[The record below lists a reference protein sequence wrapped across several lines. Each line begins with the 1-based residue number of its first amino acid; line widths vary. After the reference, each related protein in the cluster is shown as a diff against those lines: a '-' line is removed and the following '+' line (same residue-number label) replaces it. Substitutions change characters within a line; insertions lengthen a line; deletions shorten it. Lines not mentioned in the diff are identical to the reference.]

1 MILCKSVI
9 SFSLFTPRWWVESG
23 SILHKPTSHRQR
35 TINNIP
41 VTAKD
46 IINMNTFDKDIYFGL
61 KSTLLLDILTAFCN
75 RVSCLKM
82 WKRPVSLEG
91 QDVQLDTSPQKA
103 LSFLPIQAGQ
113 NKLFRV
119 MNRKYYWI
127 TF

>member
-1 MILCKSVI
+1 MG
-9 SFSLFTPRWWVESG
+9 SG

-61 KSTLLLDILTAFCN
+61 KSTLLLDVLTAFCN

-82 WKRPVSLEG
+82 WKKPVSYILLSILEG
-91 QDVQLDTSPQKA
+91 QDVQLDTSWRGKMC
-103 LSFLPIQAGQ
+103 S
-113 NKLFRV
+113 
-119 MNRKYYWI
+119 
-127 TF
+127 